1 MAGQPPDQKAD
12 QEALLRHFREAFAAD
27 PTRAYSEWYRA
38 QEELRD
44 GGPPEVARALAEDF
58 WSLLDGLPFSSD
70 VERARFRHNVAVFFG
85 SAGPAADL
93 GRARRL
99 FAEALDHFSSDDDA
113 GWRARAHHNFATA
126 LANLGETPETLEEA
140 VSLFERALAW
150 RTSERE
156 IARGVSLH
164 NLGRALHRWADLDP
178 PRSRKLLER
187 SAAAFTEAAEIR
199 RRHGLNEGRALSLFQ
214 SGLALGALGRA
225 AAAREALESAA
236 EEFDRLG
243 KSGSAAI
250 ALARA
255 QANASAS
262 APDPDTETDTDT
274 DTDFE

>member
-1 MAGQPPDQKAD
+1 MAGQAD
-12 QEALLRHFREAFAAD
+12 QQALLRHFREAFEGD

-44 GGPPEVARALAEDF
+44 NGPPEVARALAEDL
-58 WSLLDGLPFSSD
+58 WSLLGRISFSSD
-70 VERARFRHNVAVFFG
+70 AEGARFRHNLAVFFG

-93 GRARRL
+93 ERARRL

-126 LANLGETPETLEEA
+126 LANLGETPETLEES
-140 VSLFERALAW
+140 VSFFERALAW

-156 IARGVSLH
+156 IARGVSMH

-178 PRSRKLLER
+178 GRSRELLER
-187 SAAAFTEAAEIR
+187 SAAAFAEAAGIR
-199 RRHGLNEGRALSLFQ
+199 GRRGLSEGRALSLFQ
-214 SGLALGALGRA
+214 RGLALEALGRLED
-225 AAAREALESAA
+225 ARETLESAA

-243 KSGSAAI
+243 KAESAAI

-255 QANASAS
+255 QASASAGAAAS
-262 APDPDTETDTDT
+262 APDPGPDRE
-274 DTDFE
+274 

>member
-1 MAGQPPDQKAD
+1 MPGGPDQN
-12 QEALLRHFREAFAAD
+12 ALLRHFREAFAAD
-27 PTRAYSEWYRA
+27 PSRAYPEWYRA

-44 GGPPEVARALAEDF
+44 SGPSEAARALAEDL
-58 WSLLDGLPFSSD
+58 WSLLDGLSFSS
-70 VERARFRHNVAVFFG
+70 EGEKARFRHNLAVFFG

-99 FAEALDHFSSDDDA
+99 FVEVLDHFSSEDDA

-140 VSLFERALAW
+140 VSLFESALAW
-150 RTSERE
+150 RTSQRE

-164 NLGRALHRWADLDP
+164 NLGRALHRWADLEP
-178 PRSRKLLER
+178 KRSRELLER
-187 SAAAFTEAAEIR
+187 SAAAFAEAVEIR
-199 RRHGLNEGRALSLFQ
+199 GRHGLNEGRALSLFQ
-214 SGLALGALGRA
+214 SGLALEALGRP

-243 KSGSAAI
+243 KAESAAI

-255 QANASAS
+255 NAHASTSA
-262 APDPDTETDTDT
+262 ADPDPDPDTDPDSAKE
-274 DTDFE
+274 